1 MQIDI
6 NKIISVNELTTDRI
20 KSKLIDLGEL
30 YVFEDNKLQ
39 FVIVHPSIYESL
51 IGNSEMGTKST
62 YEKSDIIE
70 EQKIENLLSS
80 IGKKIFVDFYDIFK
94 EDINVEDKLPTN
106 LSLSSRRSRA
116 SASRKLFRENL
127 NLNALESIANS
138 KKLDEETIN
147 KARRLLLNECNADE
161 LGKTNLHQIEKQWKT
176 IDKRY
181 SMKIGSLVRK
191 MMQVLFKNESISDDE
206 IQLMLTSS
214 YSKEVFNLNFPV
226 LKEVPE
232 TCNDIGEIKK
242 DANGYNRYYD
252 FTLTIYGKKYILCSQ
267 WTEQLHREYF
277 EKWLDKI
284 QNELEEE

>member
-127 NLNALESIANS
+127 
-138 KKLDEETIN
+138 K
-147 KARRLLLNECNADE
+147 
-161 LGKTNLHQIEKQWKT
+161 
-176 IDKRY
+176 
-181 SMKIGSLVRK
+181 
-191 MMQVLFKNESISDDE
+191 
-206 IQLMLTSS
+206 
-214 YSKEVFNLNFPV
+214 
-226 LKEVPE
+226 
-232 TCNDIGEIKK
+232 
-242 DANGYNRYYD
+242 
-252 FTLTIYGKKYILCSQ
+252 
-267 WTEQLHREYF
+267 
-277 EKWLDKI
+277 
-284 QNELEEE
+284 